1 MQDALIIYDPRTGLS
16 SHQIPANMDT
26 LKEIAEVSRANSIGF
41 KLYYKAGR
49 PIYASFTSR

>member
-16 SHQIPANMDT
+16 SHQVPTSKDT